1 MKPVT
6 LWIVALVLT
15 LASAIYQRK
24 TGPNYPV
31 SGKILVP
38 GQEIKY
44 TFDRSWPGKTD
55 QPVRMSVADHNI
67 TGHILFHRYNS
78 GDRWTAML
86 LEREGDALVGFL
98 PHQPPAGKLEYRIV
112 LLDGG
117 ESFLLP
123 VHNNVITR
131 FRGDVP
137 AWIMIPHIL
146 CMFFGMLVSARAGL
160 QALFSDQRLK
170 SYALWSAALIFLGGM
185 VFGPLVQK
193 FAFGEYWTGFP
204 FGIDLTDN
212 KTLIAMLAWVFAL
225 YAVFKWSRKRLY
237 VVLASLVTLVIFLI
251 PHSLLGSELD
261 YKEIERQSA
270 AAQQRER
277 NPLLFWLEPSR
288 AEGAQDKINSAV
300 ASSLQTPRR

>member
-6 LWIVALVLT
+6 LWVFAIILT
-15 LASAIYQRK
+15 LASAVYQRK
-24 TGPNYPV
+24 TGPNHPV
-31 SGKILVP
+31 SGKPVLA

-55 QPVRMSVADHNI
+55 QPIRLFVADRTI
-67 TGHILFHRYNS
+67 TGHILFCRYNS
-78 GDRWTAML
+78 DDKWTAML
-86 LEREGDALVGFL
+86 LQREGDELVGSL

-112 LLDGG
+112 LLKGDT
-117 ESFLLP
+117 SFLLP
-123 VHNNVITR
+123 VHHNVITR

-146 CMFFGMLVSARAGL
+146 LMFFGMLVSARAGL
-160 QALFSDQRLK
+160 QALFSDQKLK

-212 KTLIAMLAWVFAL
+212 KTLIAMLAWLFAV
-225 YAVFKWSRKRLY
+225 YAVFKSSKKRLIM
-237 VVLASLVTLVIFLI
+237 VLASLVTLIIFLI

-261 YKEIERQSA
+261 YKKLDQQSA
-270 AAQQRER
+270 AVE
-277 NPLLFWLEPSR
+277 
-288 AEGAQDKINSAV
+288 KIEM
-300 ASSLQTPRR
+300 